1 MKSIILKEYDSK
13 KIIGDLQLT
22 ISVILQTA
30 PTLAMI
36 NSLITLHNKSRDHK
50 SKLKESKDKIQNCLL
65 RMNIQG
71 IPRSN

>member
-30 PTLAMI
+30 PTLAMN
-36 NSLITLHNKSRDHK
+36 NSPITIHNNSRDHK
-50 SKLKESKDKIQNCLL
+50 SKLKESNDKMLAF
-65 RMNIQG
+65 
-71 IPRSN
+71 

>member
-30 PTLAMI
+30 PTLAMN
-36 NSLITLHNKSRDHK
+36 NSPITLHNNSRDHK
-50 SKLKESKDKIQNCLL
+50 SKLKE
-65 RMNIQG
+65 
-71 IPRSN
+71 